1 MRISFSIKEI
11 RSKSA
16 DVFKQK
22 EHQKITKDFCSV
34 LTVPNPLCPR
44 SELNNYTL
52 RWLGE
57 GISENQELPVCGSCH
72 TESVSKQTAL
82 TSELPKGFKV
92 GSFQQHSARG
102 YGCDGACCLN
112 HLYRWPWRTPHGQ
125 QVHPDWRTTKTE
137 DDAKYFYLLYIFSS
151 VLLSSCFFSVQG
163 SECVRWRE
171 QTVESLILPQT
182 YLLLIPS
189 FALVAPSCPSHS
201 LTLLRLIHLAFF

>member
-11 RSKSA
+11 RSISA

-72 TESVSKQTAL
+72 TESLSKQTAL

-102 YGCDGACCLN
+102 YGCDGAWLFESLVQVTMEDTTRSAGPPWLED
-112 HLYRWPWRTPHGQ
+112 HQDRWWCK
-125 QVHPDWRTTKTE
+125 VFLF
-137 DDAKYFYLLYIFSS
+137 AIYIFQCA
-151 VLLSSCFFSVQG
+151 VEQLLLLSTGQWMC
-163 SECVRWRE
+163 
-171 QTVESLILPQT
+171 
-182 YLLLIPS
+182 
-189 FALVAPSCPSHS
+189 
-201 LTLLRLIHLAFF
+201 

>member
-11 RSKSA
+11 RSISA

-57 GISENQELPVCGSCH
+57 GISENQELSVCGPCH
-72 TESVSKQTAL
+72 TESLSKQTAL

-92 GSFQQHSARG
+92 GSFHQHSARG
-102 YGCDGACCLN
+102 YGCDGAWLFESLVQVTMEDTTRSAGTPWLED
-112 HLYRWPWRTPHGQ
+112 HQDRRWCKVFLFAIYILQ
-125 QVHPDWRTTKTE
+125 CAVEQ
-137 DDAKYFYLLYIFSS
+137 LL
-151 VLLSSCFFSVQG
+151 LLSPGQWMC
-163 SECVRWRE
+163 
-171 QTVESLILPQT
+171 
-182 YLLLIPS
+182 
-189 FALVAPSCPSHS
+189 
-201 LTLLRLIHLAFF
+201 